1 MSAVPR
7 PIVEIAEELGLE
19 QDEIELYGQYKAKV
33 KLEVLERLT
42 APRAKYVLVTGTTP
56 TQFGEG
62 KTTMTIGLGQ
72 AFKHLGLR
80 SVVTVRQSSL
90 GPVFGTKGA
99 GAGGGAAQVLPFPDI
114 ALHFTG
120 DGHAV
125 TAAHNLCSAFLDNA
139 LYHGDVV
146 LDPRTVTWP
155 RVLDVNDRALRHIV
169 TGLNESGGLTRST
182 RFDITAASEVMAILA
197 LARDYRDLRE
207 RIGRIV
213 VGFTY
218 DNQPVTAEQLRV
230 AGPMTA
236 LLVDALKPNLVQTT
250 EHTPAFVHTGPFGN
264 IAHGNSSVIADLI
277 ATRLAEVVLTEAGF
291 GTELGAEKFFHI
303 KCRGS
308 GLVPDAAVLVTSVRS
323 IKAQGGLSGR
333 RGRIDEQELAREDLG
348 AVEAGLP
355 NLAKH
360 IENIKAFGVP
370 VVVAV
375 NRFPTDSERE
385 LDRVCCAALDLG
397 AEGAAVASVYAD
409 GGPGGLEV
417 ARALLRAF
425 EKPKAFRP
433 LYDLDAPFERKVE
446 VIARTLY
453 GAGSVRFTAAARR
466 QLAVLTRHGYDRLPV
481 CMAKTPL
488 SLSADPT
495 VLGRPEGFEVQVREL
510 RLLAGAGFVTVLLGD
525 IQTMPA
531 LGRHPLGAEIDVDE
545 HGVIH
550 GLR

>member
-1 MSAVPR
+1 MSADLR
-7 PIVEIAEELGLE
+7 PIVAIAEELGL
-19 QDEIELYGQYKAKV
+19 QPDEIELYGQYKAKV
-33 KLEVLERLT
+33 RLEVLQRLA

-62 KTTMTIGLGQ
+62 KTTVTIGLGQ
-72 AFKHLGLR
+72 AFKHLGLK
-80 SVVTVRQSSL
+80 SVMTVRQSSL

-125 TAAHNLCSAFLDNA
+125 SAAHNLCAAFLDNA
-139 LYHGDVV
+139 LYHGDIV
-146 LDPRTVTWP
+146 LNPRTITWP

-169 TGLNESGGLTRST
+169 TGLDPTGGLTRST

-197 LARDYRDLRE
+197 LATGYRDLRE

-218 DNQPVTAEQLRV
+218 DGQPVTAEDLHA

-277 ATRLAEVVLTEAGF
+277 ATRLADVVLTEAGF

-303 KCRGS
+303 KCRVS

-323 IKAQGGLSGR
+323 MKLQGGSRSR
-333 RGRIDEQELAREDLG
+333 RTRVDEAELAREDVA
-348 AVEAGLP
+348 AVEAGLS

-360 IENIKAFGVP
+360 IENLQAFGVP
-370 VVVAV
+370 VVVVV

-385 LDRVCCAALDLG
+385 LDRLCCAAQDLG
-397 AEGAAVASVYAD
+397 AEGAAVVTVYAD
-409 GGPGGLEV
+409 GGRGGVEA

-433 LYDLDAPFERKVE
+433 LYALDAPFERKVE

-453 GAGSVRFTAAARR
+453 GAGSVRFSATAKR
-466 QLAVLTRHGYDRLPV
+466 QLSVLTRHGYDRLPV

-495 VLGRPEGFEVQVREL
+495 ALGRPEGFEVEVREL
-510 RLLAGAGFVTVLLGD
+510 RLLAGAGFVTALLGD

-531 LGRHPLGAEIDVDE
+531 LGRRPLGAEIDVDE